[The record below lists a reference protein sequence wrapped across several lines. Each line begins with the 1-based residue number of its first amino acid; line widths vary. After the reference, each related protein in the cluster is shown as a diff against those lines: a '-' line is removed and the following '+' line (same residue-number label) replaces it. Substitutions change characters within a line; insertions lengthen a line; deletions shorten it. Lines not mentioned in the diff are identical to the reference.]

1 MPVYEGDLAG
11 HCIYTHALLTT
22 APMFPGKPTSTAEA
36 QFLKGMAA
44 LPCPS
49 LPRPRDGRGLA
60 NMRSLKLKLQTPP
73 RTSESLSY
81 RGSLAPYRCHSDHQC
96 RLLHGL

>member
-36 QFLKGMAA
+36 QFLKGWQHCFARVSHA
-44 LPCPS
+44 LMTAEG
-49 LPRPRDGRGLA
+49 LP
-60 NMRSLKLKLQTPP
+60 T
-73 RTSESLSY
+73 
-81 RGSLAPYRCHSDHQC
+81 
-96 RLLHGL
+96 